1 MELNCQNCGQPL
13 QCVCSI
19 SADMSVS
26 GKVERLYS
34 CRQCGSAWSVTTN
47 ETTQTMEVVPFR
59 CN

>member
-26 GKVERLYS
+26 GKTERLYS
-34 CRQCGSAWSVTTN
+34 CRQCGTAWSATQN
-47 ETTQTMEVVPFR
+47 EATGSTEVSRYFCR
-59 CN
+59 